1 MASGAG
7 KKETILVTGGA
18 GYVGSHTVITLLEDN
33 YDVVVID
40 NFANGNE
47 ESIHRIESL
56 TKKKV
61 PCYNVDLLRK
71 NEILSVFHKH
81 PEISVVIHFAALK
94 AVGESVKLPLL
105 YYRVN
110 VLGTINLVEAMDES
124 GVTRII
130 FSSSATVYGD
140 PKYLPMDEK
149 HPVGNCTSPYAK
161 TKHFVEEILFDI
173 CRIKLEWSAVVL
185 RYFNPVG
192 AHSSGVIGEDPQG
205 VPNNLTPYVSQVAI
219 GKRNELLVYGDDY
232 DTPDGTGVR
241 DYLHITDLARGHIA
255 AMNKVKQ
262 TRGFNAYNLGTGK
275 GSSVLDVIKS
285 FEKVSGRKI
294 NYKIV
299 ARRDGDVATMCADPH
314 KAEVELGWT
323 AKYSLDDMC
332 RDLWNWQ
339 TKNPN
344 GFKKVNGVTEH

>member
-1 MASGAG
+1 MASEQ
-7 KKETILVTGGA
+7 KETVLVTGGA
-18 GYVGSHTVITLLEDN
+18 GYVGSHTVLTLLEDN
-33 YDVVVID
+33 YNVVVID
-40 NFANGNE
+40 NFANGNKE
-47 ESIHRIESL
+47 CIDRIENL
-56 TKKKV
+56 TKSTI
-61 PCYNVDLLRK
+61 PCYQVDLLNK
-71 NEILSVFHKH
+71 KEVLDVFKKH
-81 PEISVVIHFAALK
+81 PEISIVIHFAALK
-94 AVGESVKLPLL
+94 AVGESVAKPLL

-110 VLGTINLVEAMDES
+110 VLGTINLIEAMCES
-124 GVTRII
+124 GVTKII

-173 CRIKLEWSAVVL
+173 CRIKPEWSAVVL

-192 AHSSGVIGEDPQG
+192 AHSSGIIGEDPQG

-219 GKRNELLVYGDDY
+219 GKRQELMVYGDDY

-255 AMNKVKQ
+255 AMKKVK
-262 TRGFNAYNLGTGK
+262 TTTGFNAYNLGTGK
-275 GSSVLDVIKS
+275 GSSVLDVVKA
-285 FEKVSGRKI
+285 FEKACGKKI

-299 ARRDGDVATMCADPH
+299 PRRDGDVATMCADPK

-323 AKYSLDDMC
+323 AIYTLDDMC

-344 GFKKVNGVTEH
+344 GFKKINGIKH